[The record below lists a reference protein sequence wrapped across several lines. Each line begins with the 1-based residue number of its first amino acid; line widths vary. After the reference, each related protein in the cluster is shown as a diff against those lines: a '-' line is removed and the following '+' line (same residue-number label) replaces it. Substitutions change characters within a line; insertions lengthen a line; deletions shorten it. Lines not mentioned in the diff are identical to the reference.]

1 MVEMTSDA
9 AHIKFMTMPGAH
21 VLLRLEIDPLGHPEL
36 LLLGNR
42 SGLLSLA
49 NVLLWF
55 HATAWRRELLSFGD
69 LPFVETEGR
78 LAFHIRIAN
87 DDATGR
93 HGVVERLD
101 RGEQFE
107 WTIPEEDLQAV
118 GLVVHRLAAAPEDG
132 YERLRLESWTD
143 IGIHICI
150 DDVVQSDS
158 PSDA

>member
-1 MVEMTSDA
+1 MTSDA

-21 VLLRLEIDPLGHPEL
+21 LLLRLEVDPLGHPEVL
-36 LLLGNR
+36 LVGNR
-42 SGLLSLA
+42 AGLLSLA
-49 NVLLWF
+49 NILLWF

-69 LPFVETEGR
+69 LPFAKSEGR
-78 LAFHIRIAN
+78 LAIHIRVAN
-87 DDATGR
+87 DDATGK

-107 WTIPEEDLQAV
+107 WTIPADDLQAV
-118 GLVVHRLAAAPEDG
+118 GLLVHGLAADPDNG

-143 IGIHICI
+143 VGIHVCI
-150 DDVVQSDS
+150 DDVGQTRS